1 MLSYKVDEEIEL
13 VLPRPEID
21 GRTVYQLID
30 RQRDYLK
37 EFLPWSDLLQN
48 EEQEIAA
55 FKDLM
60 KEFGSGQSMTFVV
73 HYNGETVGMIDFH
86 NINCHNH
93 SAEIGYW
100 LSQDM
105 QGKGIITRAV
115 KSICRLGFDSY
126 QLNRIVIIMDC
137 DNTASKKVAERSGF
151 HYEGKLRSYLKN
163 GEYYKDAYIYSLL
176 KKEN

>member
-1 MLSYKVDEEIEL
+1 MLSYKVDNEIVL
-13 VLPRPEID
+13 ALPRPEID

-37 EFLPWSDLLQN
+37 NYLPWPDHLQN
-48 EEQEIAA
+48 EKQEIAA
-55 FKDLM
+55 FKDLL
-60 KEFGSGQSMTFVV
+60 KEFGSGQSMSFVV
-73 HYNGETVGMIDFH
+73 HYKGEVVGMIDFH
-86 NINCHNH
+86 NINNQNH

-115 KSICRLGFDSY
+115 NGICRLGFDSY

-151 HYEGKLRSYLKN
+151 HYEGILRGYLKN
-163 GEYYKDAYIYSLL
+163 GENYKDAYIYSLI
-176 KKEN
+176 KSEN